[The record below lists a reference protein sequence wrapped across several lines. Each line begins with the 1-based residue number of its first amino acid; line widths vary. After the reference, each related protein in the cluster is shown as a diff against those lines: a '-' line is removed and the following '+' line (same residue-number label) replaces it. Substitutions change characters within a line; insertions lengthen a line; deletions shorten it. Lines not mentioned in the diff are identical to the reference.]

1 MSSHAKTILLK
12 RIKSVELATGLESL
26 IDKDVTHGEHNAT
39 ANLLRKGMGIVSF
52 NILEDFFKSRTR
64 EMFDFISSCR
74 VRFDM
79 LPDRFQTAATQ
90 GALKAL
96 IYRVGLEKKNNGD
109 WLSLIHDET
118 KNVYSTSQYP
128 FTVSSISMLSDS
140 SNISPADIP
149 EVLKCLNIT
158 GGWSILKTIS
168 DAIGGGVLDLN
179 EAYKN
184 MFNRRHHCAHEAD
197 FIYQYTWL
205 NNAINDIIAISA
217 AFDIALTTRCKYIER
232 FPEEDFSSHSARQV
246 FGYRFLVEDA
256 NCYREKTALDSDR
269 TIKRWDSVDS
279 ALNTLLTRVRSRDEF
294 LIVINQQRRICD
306 WYY

>member
-1 MSSHAKTILLK
+1 
-12 RIKSVELATGLESL
+12 
-26 IDKDVTHGEHNAT
+26 
-39 ANLLRKGMGIVSF
+39 
-52 NILEDFFKSRTR
+52 
-64 EMFDFISSCR
+64 
-74 VRFDM
+74 
-79 LPDRFQTAATQ
+79 
-90 GALKAL
+90 
-96 IYRVGLEKKNNGD
+96 
-109 WLSLIHDET
+109 
-118 KNVYSTSQYP
+118 
-128 FTVSSISMLSDS
+128 
-140 SNISPADIP
+140 
-149 EVLKCLNIT
+149 
-158 GGWSILKTIS
+158 
-168 DAIGGGVLDLN
+168 
-179 EAYKN
+179 

-217 AFDIALTTRCKYIER
+217 AFDIALTTRCKFIER

-269 TIKRWDSVDS
+269 TIKRWDSIDS